1 MIARRKLVC
10 GFLALSLAFA
20 VTGRAAGSES
30 KDKKDEGSTRFIEV
44 PILTVNILRSNYSR
58 GKVEISLGLDV
69 PNPDL
74 FERAQESLPRLRA
87 AYVQTLLT
95 YMYDLAPGTPPDI
108 GRLTLALQRATDKAL
123 GRAGARVLLGSVVVS

>member
-1 MIARRKLVC
+1 M
-10 GFLALSLAFA
+10 
-20 VTGRAAGSES
+20 TGSAAGSES

-74 FERAQESLPRLRA
+74 FQRAQESLPRLRA